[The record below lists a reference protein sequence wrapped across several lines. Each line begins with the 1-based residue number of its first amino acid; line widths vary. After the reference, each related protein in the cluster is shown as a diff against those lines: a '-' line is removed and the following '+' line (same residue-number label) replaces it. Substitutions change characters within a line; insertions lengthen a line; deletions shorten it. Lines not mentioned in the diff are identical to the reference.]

1 MKKVLMSA
9 AFIFIAVLAINA
21 QETKTKP
28 VTTPTDKV
36 HNVTHP
42 HHKVSHGTKTKHE
55 TAAGTKHV
63 TTEKTPQK
71 EALKP
76 KEKTEEKP
84 KH

>member
-1 MKKVLMSA
+1 MSA
-9 AFIFIAVLAINA
+9 VFMLIAVLAINA

-42 HHKVSHGTKTKHE
+42 HDKVSHGTKTKHK
-55 TAAGTKHV
+55 TATGSKHV
-63 TTEKTPQK
+63 TTKKTSNA

-76 KEKTEEKP
+76 KEKTET

>member
-9 AFIFIAVLAINA
+9 AFIFVAVLAINA

-42 HHKVSHGTKTKHE
+42 HDKVSHGTKTKHKSVE
-55 TAAGTKHV
+55 GKKHV
-63 TTEKTPQK
+63 TTEKTSKQ
-71 EALKP
+71 EALEP
-76 KEKTEEKP
+76 KKKTEEK
-84 KH
+84 H

>member
-1 MKKVLMSA
+1 MKKALLSA
-9 AFIFIAVLAINA
+9 ALIFVAVLAIHA

-42 HHKVSHGTKTKHE
+42 HNKVSHGTKTKHK
-55 TAAGTKHV
+55 TAEGKKHV
-63 TTEKTPQK
+63 TTEKTSK
-71 EALKP
+71 AEALEP
-76 KEKTEEKP
+76 KKKTEA